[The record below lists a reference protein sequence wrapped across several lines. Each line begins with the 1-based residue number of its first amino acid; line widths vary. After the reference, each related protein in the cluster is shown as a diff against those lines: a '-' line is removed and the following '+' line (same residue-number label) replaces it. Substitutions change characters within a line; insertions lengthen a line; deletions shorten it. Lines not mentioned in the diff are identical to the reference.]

1 MGLTKSRNIQQETF
15 NSIEERLRKGPE
27 RESMNEI
34 AKMFKVSKPVVLELN
49 KKLGIRTKK
58 VGKRLLRT

>member
-1 MGLTKSRNIQQETF
+1 
-15 NSIEERLRKGPE
+15 
-27 RESMNEI
+27 ESMNEI